1 MTTIQRSLL
10 IASAMLLT
18 AVLAI
23 FDIIPAAFA
32 EHAPLFWL
40 VFVPWTLAGQRSAC
54 RLTGAKQ

>member
-18 AVLAI
+18 SVLAI

-32 EHAPLFWL
+32 EYAPLFWL
-40 VFVPWTLAGQRSAC
+40 VFVPWTLAGEKSKCPVGGVR
-54 RLTGAKQ
+54 